1 MHNII
6 YHYLQIYL
14 FIHVNILIPGIRQGI
29 HSAGICW
36 ELTLSQPATIFTK
49 NPHLA
54 KQPAAGPLGK
64 LCLTVPVL

>member
-1 MHNII
+1 M
-6 YHYLQIYL
+6 
-14 FIHVNILIPGIRQGI
+14 NILIPGIRQGI

-54 KQPAAGPLGK
+54 KQPAAAASRTVGQTLSYRYFKELRTTQVYLPL
-64 LCLTVPVL
+64 